1 LNVGDVTPARVRV
14 RFAPSP
20 TGRLHAGNIRTAL
33 INWLFVRK
41 AGGRFL
47 LRLDDT
53 DEERSR
59 AEYAQAIE
67 EDLRWLGLGWD
78 EFARQSGRRAS
89 YDAAVARLKDAG
101 RLYPCY
107 ETPEELALKR
117 KAQLAAGRPPIYD
130 RAALALTESDRARLE
145 AEGRHP
151 HWRFRMSGE
160 TVAWDD
166 LARGPIEFLG
176 RNLADPVLVRADGR
190 LLYHLTSVVDD
201 VELGVTHV
209 IRGEDH
215 IANTAEHIEMFR
227 ALGHEPPAFAH
238 TPLLMSAT
246 GEGLSKR
253 AGSLTVAE
261 LREQGI
267 APLGLVSYLAKLG
280 SAQAIEPR
288 DDMAALIAEFD
299 LAQLGRAAPRFDP
312 RELER
317 VNHEYLRR
325 QPFPVVAPL
334 LAPLGLGAVDE
345 ALWLAVRGN
354 VVRLTDCREWL
365 AVRDG
370 PIAPVIEEA
379 SFAGEAASLLPEGL
393 LDQESWGRWTAAV
406 SAATGRKGKA
416 LFRPLRLALT
426 GREHGP
432 EMRNLLPLIGRA
444 RALARLAG
452 ETI

>member
-1 LNVGDVTPARVRV
+1 MTAAPVRV

-33 INWLFVRK
+33 INWLYARK

-53 DEERSR
+53 DLERSSPEF
-59 AEYAQAIE
+59 AAAIE
-67 EDLRWLGLGWD
+67 QDLRWLGLVWD
-78 EFARQSGRRAS
+78 EFARQSDRRPS
-89 YDAAVARLKDAG
+89 YDAAVERLKEAG
-101 RLYPCY
+101 RLYPCF

-130 RAALALTESDRARLE
+130 RAALALTDAERARFA
-145 AEGRHP
+145 AEGRRP

-160 TVAWDD
+160 TVAWSD
-166 LARGPIEFLG
+166 LAHGPLEFLG

-201 VELGVTHV
+201 IELGVSHV

-227 ALGHEPPAFAH
+227 ALGHEPPVFAH
-238 TPLLMSAT
+238 TPLLVGAG

-261 LREQGI
+261 LRDQGI
-267 APLGLVSYLAKLG
+267 APLALVSYLAKLG

-288 DDMAALIAEFD
+288 DDLATLVAEFD

-317 VNHEYLRR
+317 VDHEYLRR
-325 QPFPVVAPL
+325 QPFPSVAAL
-334 LAPLGLGAVDE
+334 LADLGLQAVDA
-345 ALWLAVRGN
+345 ALWQAVRGN
-354 VVRLTDCREWL
+354 VVRLTDCRDWL

-370 PIAPVIEEA
+370 PIAPVIEEPG
-379 SFAGEAASLLPEGL
+379 FAAEAAAALPDEP
-393 LDQESWGRWTAAV
+393 LDPESWGRWTAALG
-406 SAATGRKGKA
+406 AATGRKGKA